1 MVKTRAIRLR
11 ATEGSNARD
20 RIAFL
25 CIRCI
30 LSGSPDEAA
39 YTCRACVIATWA
51 GLFKA
56 GFR

>member
-11 ATEGSNARD
+11 VIEGSNERD
-20 RIAFL
+20 QIVFCAFPAFL
-25 CIRCI
+25 VEVQTK
-30 LSGSPDEAA
+30 LP